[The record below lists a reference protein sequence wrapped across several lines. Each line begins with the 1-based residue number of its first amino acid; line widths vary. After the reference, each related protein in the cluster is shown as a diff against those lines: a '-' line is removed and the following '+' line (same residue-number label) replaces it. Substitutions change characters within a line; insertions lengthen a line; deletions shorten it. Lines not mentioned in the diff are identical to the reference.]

1 MLRFAYV
8 ALIACGF
15 VATGSPLR
23 AQDATLIVP
32 GKASGALAAGEAH
45 ALAVKGE
52 LVLVDI
58 RHPEEWKETGVPE
71 SGHAITM
78 HQKGPEFLR
87 QLEAATGGDKSKP
100 VALICATGSRTTYL
114 QKPLQ
119 QQGYSNV
126 LNVTEGMM
134 GSRSG
139 KGWIKAGLPVRK
151 WQPGASAPASI
162 ARQ

>member
-1 MLRFAYV
+1 MLRFAFA
-8 ALIACGF
+8 ALIASGLMT
-15 VATGSPLR
+15 TGSPAR

-32 GKASGALAAGEAH
+32 GKASGVLSAADAH

-58 RHPEEWKETGVPE
+58 RHPDEWKETGVPE
-71 SGHAITM
+71 SGHAISM

-100 VALICATGSRTTYL
+100 IALICATGSRTTYL

-119 QQGYSNV
+119 QQGYKSV

-134 GSRSG
+134 GNRIG
-139 KGWIKAGLPVRK
+139 KGWIKSGLPVRK
-151 WQPGASAPASI
+151 WQPGAGAPAAV

>member
-1 MLRFAYV
+1 MLRSIML
-8 ALIACGF
+8 ALIAGGIL
-15 VATGSPLR
+15 ATPTTAL

-32 GKASGALAAGEAH
+32 GKASGVLAAAEAH
-45 ALAVKGE
+45 AKASKGE

-78 HQKGPEFLR
+78 HQKGPEFLK

-114 QKPLQ
+114 QAPLQ
-119 QQGYSNV
+119 QQGYKTV

-134 GSRSG
+134 GNRIG
-139 KGWIKAGLPVRK
+139 KGWIKSGLPVRK
-151 WQPGASAPASI
+151 WHPGAAAPAAV

>member
-1 MLRFAYV
+1 MLRFA
-8 ALIACGF
+8 L
-15 VATGSPLR
+15 ATLLAGGLLAMPPPAV
-23 AQDATLIVP
+23 AQDATLINP
-32 GKASGALAAGEAH
+32 GKASGVLTAAEAH
-45 ALAVKGE
+45 AKATKGE

-58 RHPEEWKETGVPE
+58 RHPEEWKQTGVPE

-78 HQKGPEFLR
+78 HQKGPEFLK

-114 QKPLQ
+114 QAPLQ
-119 QQGYSNV
+119 QQGYTTV

-134 GSRSG
+134 GNRIG
-139 KGWIKAGLPVRK
+139 KGWLKAGLPVRR
-151 WQPGASAPASI
+151 WQPGSSAPAAV